1 MTTPHHSRG
10 SLLVV
15 DDEPTI
21 TEVVSR
27 YLVHAGYDV
36 RTAGNGVGALEQVR
50 SQRADLVVLDVM
62 MPGIDG
68 LEVMRQI
75 RQSDGDSTGVILLTA
90 KGEET
95 DRIVGL
101 SLGADDYVV
110 KPFSPGELVARVDA
124 VLRRIDTAPGQESA
138 ISFDGLTIEPT
149 GRRVLVGD
157 REVSLTQ
164 REFELLIF
172 LARRPGQAFTRS
184 ELMDQ
189 VWRYSFY
196 SDTSTVTVH
205 TRRLRQKIEADPER
219 PRYLQTVWGYG
230 YRFMP

>member
-1 MTTPHHSRG
+1 MATTPHSRG

-21 TEVVSR
+21 TDVVSR

-36 RTAGNGVGALEQVR
+36 RTAGNGVGALEEMR
-50 SQRADLVVLDVM
+50 SRRADLVVLDVM

-75 RQSDGDSTGVILLTA
+75 RQTDGDNTGVILLTA

-124 VLRRIDTAPGQESA
+124 VLRRVDTAPDREAA

-149 GRRVLVGD
+149 GRRVLVDD

>member
-164 REFELLIF
+164 REFELVIF

>member
-1 MTTPHHSRG
+1 MASPQHSRG

-21 TEVVSR
+21 AEVVSR
-27 YLVHAGYDV
+27 YLAHAGYDV
-36 RTAGNGVGALEQVR
+36 RTAANGSGALAQVR
-50 SQRADLVVLDVM
+50 SQRPDLVVLDVM

-75 RQSDGDSTGVILLTA
+75 RQSDGDRTGVILLTA

-110 KPFSPGELVARVDA
+110 KPFSPGELIARVDA
-124 VLRRIDTAPGQESA
+124 VLRRIDTSPNHESA
-138 ISFDGLTIEPT
+138 ITFDGLEIEPT
-149 GRRVLVGD
+149 GRRVFVAG

-164 REFELLIF
+164 REFELLVF

-230 YRFMP
+230 YRFTP